1 MAMTFPVFPSKSF
14 DVYNRVYTT
23 FDTFLYYVFNV
34 LMCVVIFGEVIL
46 EQLNL
51 VMYLFNIVKA
61 LMQHKFYNNIN

>member
-1 MAMTFPVFPSKSF
+1 MTFPVFPSKSF

-23 FDTFLYYVFNV
+23 FDTFLCYVFNV